1 MGAVDTTYTFTATD
15 TITSAKMN
23 NIIDQTTITTDAII
37 GTTLDVASGKLKI
50 RSAGITSNEM
60 GSASVTQS
68 ALASNVT
75 TTGPAFHVNMGETN
89 QYVPNTGV
97 NQIIQ
102 FDNET
107 FDVGS
112 CFNTSNYRFT
122 PNVAGYYQINL
133 AVQLNHNNSG
143 SLGNTFSSIRKN
155 GNLYYDTGITS
166 MGTSAFQLSDMLMSG
181 SVLVYMNGTTDYIEA
196 IAAISFAT
204 ATNAVIV
211 GSYARTY
218 MSGFLARSA

>member
-1 MGAVDTTYTFTATD
+1 MGVVNTTYTFTSTD

-23 NIIDQTTITTDAII
+23 NIIDDTTFTSDAIQ
-37 GTTLDVASGKLKI
+37 GNTLQVVSPGKL
-50 RSAGITSNEM
+50 AVNAGGITSNELAS
-60 GSASVTQS
+60 SAVTQ
-68 ALASNVT
+68 AKLGTNVA

-89 QYVPNTGV
+89 QFVPNTGV

-102 FDNET
+102 FDNEV

-133 AVQLNHNNSG
+133 SVQFYHNNSG
-143 SLGNTFSSIRKN
+143 SLGNTFSAIRKN
-155 GNLYYDTGITS
+155 GLFYDIGITS
-166 MGTSAFQLSDMLMSG
+166 MGGTAFQLSDMLMSG
-181 SVLVYMNGTTDYIEA
+181 SVLLYMNGTSDYIDA
-196 IAAISFAT
+196 TSAISFAT

-211 GSYARTY
+211 GTYGRTY